1 MEKFVQLRIGEVR
14 QGGKRNVP
22 HVKPPY
28 RGKPFA
34 GRHEVPKPPLGWRK
48 KLGKSK
54 KVSSEKIFAPQKI
67 ASWFCIS

>member
-1 MEKFVQLRIGEVR
+1 
-14 QGGKRNVP
+14 VP

-34 GRHEVPKPPLGWRK
+34 GRHEVPKLSLDWRK

-54 KVSSEKIFAPQKI
+54 KVSSKKIFAAQKI
-67 ASWFCIS
+67 ASCFCIS